1 VSSLPFHG
9 REECSSIE
17 PAAGAII
24 HRCGTDAADIAA
36 MRAEA
41 FLYLGDMEV
50 AFTWRRVLTAIEQL
64 QAEKPTPEEKVQ

>member
-1 VSSLPFHG
+1 
-9 REECSSIE
+9 
-17 PAAGAII
+17 
-24 HRCGTDAADIAA
+24 